1 MQESAGVSTGTRSSE
16 FMGQRYI
23 FSPASLTE
31 SYSFWIGL
39 KVLVPSDTLDDKDR
53 LSLTIKTDDITSSRK
68 DVDPLGQLQV
78 AQGVMG

>member
-53 LSLTIKTDDITSSRK
+53 LSLTIKTDDITWGRR
-68 DVDPLGQLQV
+68 DMDQQRQLWV
-78 AQGVMG
+78 VQGRIG